1 MPMRSW
7 PFIPLLLICL
17 VGPLRAQSSHAVT
30 LFAEPIAGGVEYLR
44 SVGGAWHLG
53 AGVGVGPSEGLNL
66 GAAPSFD
73 ADPWATGYLTLA
85 VRSARGMELALS
97 PAGLIAIVASDF
109 GVIYPSAQVQLSV
122 GAGRF
127 RLGTIVRTIRL
138 AGPNGGSDW
147 WTQWLPLRVGIR
159 L

>member
-7 PFIPLLLICL
+7 QSIALLLVCL
-17 VGPLRAQSSHAVT
+17 VGRLPAQSSHTVT

-44 SVGGAWHLG
+44 SAGGAWHLG
-53 AGVGVGPSEGLNL
+53 AGVGVGPSEGLDL
-66 GAAPSFD
+66 GAAPFFD

-97 PAGLIAIVASDF
+97 PVGAIVIVASDF
-109 GVIYPSAQVQLSV
+109 GVVYPSVQAHLSV
-122 GAGRF
+122 GVGRF